1 MAEQDFDE
9 TALRRYVLGM
19 ASPAERTAIEDAMFT
34 SDETF
39 EALEALEAEVLADYE
54 SGRLPPNEAAAFE
67 ALAANSP
74 RLRHEV
80 TLARDLRSAV
90 RPSRAA
96 DPLGVS
102 GRWLAVAAG
111 LLLAVAASL
120 LIVRPGADPTVIV
133 QAPPAVE
140 PPTAAPGPDSAVGDP
155 PAIPTPQPSSGP
167 PVLAVVTLASV
178 SVRSASPALE
188 IARPVT
194 GGVVEFRLLLDPAD
208 AYPRYSAELSGAATP
223 GWTGEALPVRRG
235 SDAIIVIATIPSD
248 RLRPGRYELVLS
260 GETAERL
267 REELAVY
274 RFAVR
279 P

>member
-19 ASPAERTAIEDAMFT
+19 ASQPERTAIEDAMFT
-34 SDETF
+34 SDDTF

-54 SGRLPPNEAAAFE
+54 SGRLPPDEAAAFE

-96 DPLGVS
+96 DPLAVS

-133 QAPPAVE
+133 QAPAAVE
-140 PPTAAPGPDSAVGDP
+140 PPTAAPGPGSAVDDP
-155 PAIPTPQPSSGP
+155 PPIPTPQPSSP
-167 PVLAVVTLASV
+167 PVLAVITLASV

-188 IARPVT
+188 IARPEAS
-194 GGVVEFRLLLDPAD
+194 GVVEFRLLLDPAD
-208 AYPRYSAELSGAATP
+208 DYPRYSAELSGAATP
-223 GWTGEALPVRRG
+223 GWTGESLPVRRG
-235 SDAIIVIATIPSD
+235 ADAIIVIATIPSD
-248 RLRPGRYELVLS
+248 RLRPGRHELVLS
-260 GETAERL
+260 GETAGRL